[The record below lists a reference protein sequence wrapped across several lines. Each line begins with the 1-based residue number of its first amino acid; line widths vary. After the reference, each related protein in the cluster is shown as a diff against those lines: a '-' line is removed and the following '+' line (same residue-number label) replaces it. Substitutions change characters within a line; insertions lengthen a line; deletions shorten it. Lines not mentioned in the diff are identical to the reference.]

1 MSNEKS
7 VDWVLTEIDEPFVQQ
22 HVFAS
27 NSGVRVVT
35 TVDGKVVCDDI
46 ENHIDLREFPFM
58 KVGKDD

>member
-35 TVDGKVVCDDI
+35 TVDGKVVCSA
-46 ENHIDLREFPFM
+46 DLMCAQRDAETL
-58 KVGKDD
+58 